1 MNQASFDLWKVPW
14 VQLETASGRIER
26 LGLEQT
32 LRRAHEFR
40 SIVEISPL
48 CVVGLHRLLVAILQ
62 DALAPQRNSEL
73 EALWRA
79 GRFPEEAIDR
89 FGAEYGGR
97 FDLFSAEAPFLQSA
111 ELPLVPCK
119 DDKVKTVLYLH
130 PDWPAH
136 GEATHYRHGA
146 DEDAAL
152 CPGCAVGG
160 LLVQPAFAASGGSGI
175 KPSINGVPPIY
186 VLPQGKTLFHS
197 LAASLT
203 TPRFQPE
210 VADREEDLAWWRRE
224 PIIKPKA
231 ERLRVG
237 YLHSLTFAVRQV
249 RLHPEQCG
257 GVNCSRCGAESDWL
271 VRTMVYQMGESRQ
284 KEAPLWFDPFVAYRP
299 RRSDSKMI
307 ALQPREGR
315 AIWRD
320 YGTLFLT
327 SSGATGRPSK
337 ILAQFAEAMG
347 HMGPTSDEVLSFRC
361 IGMRTDGRAKVFE
374 WIDQGL
380 DVPLDLLHNEGAAM
394 DVQVGLA
401 FAEEVGGALR
411 FVWRKSFGAAHDQN
425 QALGQRMLAAYWGA
439 QAQPF
444 THYALECAA
453 ARDSDA
459 QADCLDSW
467 VTRTVELGKSVFV
480 AHSEQIGDD
489 AASLRQRVQAEAFC
503 RAMLRKK
510 RKERGNE

>member
-1 MNQASFDLWKVPW
+1 
-14 VQLETASGRIER
+14 
-26 LGLEQT
+26 
-32 LRRAHEFR
+32 
-40 SIVEISPL
+40 
-48 CVVGLHRLLVAILQ
+48 
-62 DALAPQRNSEL
+62 
-73 EALWRA
+73 
-79 GRFPEEAIDR
+79 
-89 FGAEYGGR
+89 
-97 FDLFSAEAPFLQSA
+97 
-111 ELPLVPCK
+111 
-119 DDKVKTVLYLH
+119 
-130 PDWPAH
+130 
-136 GEATHYRHGA
+136 
-146 DEDAAL
+146 
-152 CPGCAVGG
+152 
-160 LLVQPAFAASGGSGI
+160 
-175 KPSINGVPPIY
+175 
-186 VLPQGKTLFHS
+186 
-197 LAASLT
+197 
-203 TPRFQPE
+203 
-210 VADREEDLAWWRRE
+210 
-224 PIIKPKA
+224 
-231 ERLRVG
+231 
-237 YLHSLTFAVRQV
+237 
-249 RLHPEQCG
+249 
-257 GVNCSRCGAESDWL
+257 
-271 VRTMVYQMGESRQ
+271 
-284 KEAPLWFDPFVAYRP
+284 
-299 RRSDSKMI
+299 
-307 ALQPREGR
+307 
-315 AIWRD
+315 
-320 YGTLFLT
+320 
-327 SSGATGRPSK
+327 
-337 ILAQFAEAMG
+337 
-347 HMGPTSDEVLSFRC
+347 MGPTSDEVLSFRC